1 MKVLKV
7 AVLDFSG
14 KLLLS
19 SIEWGAS
26 GVGVCVCVCVCVWG
40 GGGCFISVLKIHI
53 FDELSSKSFN

>member
-14 KLLLS
+14 KFLLS

-26 GVGVCVCVCVCVWG
+26 GVGVCVCVWSG
-40 GGGCFISVLKIHI
+40 EGCYISVLKIHI
-53 FDELSSKSFN
+53 FDELSSKSFK